1 MGKVRKQKPK
11 PSMREALAIV
21 SKGVK
26 EMITVNNMEEEIIC
40 PTIFTS
46 LNRATGVGGVPK
58 RKMIVI
64 HGPNSTG
71 KTVLATGIL
80 ESLRRAL
87 DVPVFYACEYSDES
101 RWMNRLVLGEDTLYK
116 MPLTLDE
123 LFNDIQINLNNLGKG
138 KTAGKL
144 PDGMGLAIAIDT
156 LTKLIPQEQW
166 NTIMKDG
173 IKKSFPMAA
182 MWVSV
187 WTKII
192 VPQAYRSNSTF
203 VIVLQERQKL
213 DATPFGKKRKVT
225 LGEALLYDVVLRI
238 ECTHSTPVKA
248 KVDEKETVVGVEH
261 HYRLEKNKVDGFT
274 AQKGSI
280 FTSTGKG
287 DTPAGFDPVREAIAE
302 ARLRDGVLD
311 NNRKRVKA
319 AFDVGTP
326 HEEDLEVSGG
336 WEDFREHL
344 LKDQKVLDWFIRK
357 LNEQA
362 RGQS

>member
-1 MGKVRKQKPK
+1 
-11 PSMREALAIV
+11 MREALAIV

-26 EMITVNNMEEEIIC
+26 GMITVNDMEEEIIC
-40 PTIFTS
+40 PTIITS
-46 LNRATGVGGVPK
+46 LNRATGVGGIPK

-71 KTVLATGIL
+71 KSVLAAALL

-87 DVPVFYACEYSDES
+87 DVPALYECEFSAES
-101 RWMNRLVLGEDTLYK
+101 RWLNRLVLGEDTLFK
-116 MPLTLDE
+116 MPLTMDE
-123 LFNDIQINLNNLGKG
+123 LFGDIQLNLDNLEKG

-144 PDGMGLAIAIDT
+144 PDSMGLAIGIDT

-182 MWVSV
+182 LWVSV

-203 VIVLQERQKL
+203 VIVLQERQKME
-213 DATPFGKKRKVT
+213 TSGPFDKKRKPT
-225 LGEALLYDVVLRI
+225 LGESLLYDVSIRI
-238 ECTHSTPVKA
+238 ECTHSTPVK
-248 KVDEKETVVGVEH
+248 VGTKENAVVVGVEH
-261 HYRLEKNKVDGFT
+261 HYKLEKNKVDGFT
-274 AQKGSI
+274 AQKGSL

-287 DTPAGFDPVREAIAE
+287 DTPAGFDYVREAIAE
-302 ARLRDGVLD
+302 GRRRGVLD
-311 NNRKRVKA
+311 NNRKRVLA
-319 AFDVGTP
+319 TFGDEV
-326 HEEDLEVSGG
+326 HEVSGG

-344 LKDQKVLDWFIRK
+344 LKDQKVLDWFIGK

-362 RGQS
+362 RRQS